1 MFPTLL
7 RDTFRAA
14 PVEVMMVSPAAL
26 DSAEVS
32 GIEALV
38 RRRLDDAPSNVERF
52 QALEQLRRERWL
64 STVFSALAAHGIPAS
79 TFKGWA
85 LAQLYGRPGLR
96 PVGDVDLLV
105 RRRGPGS
112 RPRGARR
119 VRGWRRGGRP
129 GRISP
134 GTFLIAARN
143 SSLLVESRSMCPRG
157 RSGYSPRR
165 TT

>member
-14 PVEVMMVSPAAL
+14 PVEAMVVSPAAL
-26 DSAEVS
+26 ASAEVS

-64 STVFSALAAHGIPAS
+64 STVFASLAAHDIPAV
-79 TFKGWA
+79 TFKGWS
-85 LAQLYGRPGLR
+85 LARLLR
-96 PVGDVDLLV
+96 PPRVAAVGDVDLLV
-105 RRRGPGS
+105 RPEDLDHAAGCSPRS
-112 RPRGARR
+112 RVAPRWTSR
-119 VRGWRRGGRP
+119 
-129 GRISP
+129 RISP
-134 GTFLIAARN
+134 GTFPIGARN
-143 SSLLVESRSMCPRG
+143 SSSPRRARSRGPGG
-157 RSGYSPRR
+157 RSGCSPRR